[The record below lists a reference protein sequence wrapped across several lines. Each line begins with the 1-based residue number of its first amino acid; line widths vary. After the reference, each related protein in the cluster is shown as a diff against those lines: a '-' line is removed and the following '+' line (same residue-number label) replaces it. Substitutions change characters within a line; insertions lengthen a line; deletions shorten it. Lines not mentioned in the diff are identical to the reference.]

1 MLDHTI
7 NMIRAF
13 NGASIAAETVV
24 SAATSAPNQ
33 RRYRM
38 FTMTVASSV
47 AGNVIF
53 RDGVAGTILVVVP
66 CQPGV
71 GIYMD
76 LGDGVVTARGNALT
90 VQGPAGCLLS
100 GTVLGAVE

>member
-24 SAATSAPNQ
+24 SAAATA

-38 FTMTVASSV
+38 LTMTVASSV

-76 LGDGVVTARGNALT
+76 LGDGVVTTRGNALT
-90 VQGPAGCLLS
+90 VQGPGGCLLS